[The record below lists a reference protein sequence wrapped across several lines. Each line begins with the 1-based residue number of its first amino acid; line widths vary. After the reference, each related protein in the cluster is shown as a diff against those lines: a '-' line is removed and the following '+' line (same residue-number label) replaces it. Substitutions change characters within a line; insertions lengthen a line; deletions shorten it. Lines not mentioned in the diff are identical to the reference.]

1 VEIPEWSTTL
11 LPGAGF
17 FGLLAL
23 LVIHLLRTSSGD
35 RGDYQ
40 RVLREQREQ
49 HADEMKEEREQ
60 HANDIREITARH
72 DAQIQ
77 DLRSQIGVLRAE
89 VIDLREDVEQERKA
103 RWAAEDAAARYR
115 RMINGGGDAVEGGTD
130 DQT

>member
-1 VEIPEWSTTL
+1 VEIPEWSTL
-11 LPGAGF
+11 IPGAGF
-17 FGLLAL
+17 FGLLVL
-23 LVIHLLRTSSGD
+23 LILHLLRQSSGD

-60 HANDIREITARH
+60 HADDIRQITARH

-89 VIDLREDVEQERKA
+89 VIDLRADVEEERQLRHK
-103 RWAAEDAAARYR
+103 AEDELWKIR
-115 RMINGGGDAVEGGTD
+115 RQNGTDRGGTD

>member
-1 VEIPEWSTTL
+1 VELPEWSTL
-11 LPGAGF
+11 IPGAGF
-17 FGLLAL
+17 FGLLVF
-23 LVIHLLRTSSGD
+23 LVLHLMRQASGD

-40 RVLREQREQ
+40 SVLRDLRRQ

-60 HANDIREITARH
+60 HADDIREITARH

-89 VIDLREDVEQERKA
+89 VIDLREDVEAERKA

-115 RMINGGGDAVEGGTD
+115 RMIDGGGDAVEGGTD